1 MTWNGGLRSYS
12 TLAHE
17 VGHSMHSLLA
27 DEAQPPSVPRYTL
40 FHAEVASN
48 FNQAMTRQ
56 YLLRRAREEG
66 NTAFEIEVLEE
77 ALSNFHRYFFIMPT
91 LAAFE
96 LEVYRRV
103 QGGQSPSAPELI
115 QLCADLLREGYGPG
129 VEMDEWRSGILWAQF
144 STHLYANFYAYQYAT
159 GISAAHQLLQS
170 FDADP
175 RARERYLTFLR
186 SGGSLDPLVAL
197 REAGVDLLSPQ
208 PVEKTFKVLS
218 SYVRRLEEQLE
229 GQG

>member
-1 MTWNGGLRSYS
+1 
-12 TLAHE
+12 
-17 VGHSMHSLLA
+17 
-27 DEAQPPSVPRYTL
+27 
-40 FHAEVASN
+40 
-48 FNQAMTRQ
+48 
-56 YLLRRAREEG
+56 
-66 NTAFEIEVLEE
+66 
-77 ALSNFHRYFFIMPT
+77 
-91 LAAFE
+91 
-96 LEVYRRV
+96 
-103 QGGQSPSAPELI
+103 
-115 QLCADLLREGYGPG
+115 
-129 VEMDEWRSGILWAQF
+129 MDEWRSGILWAQF